1 MRIIEIT
8 VVVVIATL
16 ALSWVGP
23 LGWAL
28 LGSASRYAF

>member
-8 VVVVIATL
+8 IVVVIATL

-28 LGSASRYAF
+28 IGSAWRYTF

>member
-1 MRIIEIT
+1 MRIIEIA

-28 LGSASRYAF
+28 LGRAWMYAY